1 MNSSR
6 TLWIIL
12 VISLLQW
19 LPGHSQSVFRK
30 SNLTAWC
37 VVPFDALER
46 GPDERAKMLR
56 ELGIKR
62 LAYDWREEHIPTFDD
77 ELKALRKNK
86 IKLQAFWM
94 SSDFKPQGNAQIKAI
109 FDFLERNKVKTE
121 IWLLVGTGGEEF
133 NNLTQTEKIRKVAEP
148 IRYIAEKASQLG
160 CKVGLYN
167 HGGWF
172 GEPENQLEIINHLGL
187 SNIGIVYNFHH
198 AREHHQRFSEFYPK
212 MMPHLLSLNIA
223 GLKSGD
229 TQKFYRTG
237 EGDVE
242 TEMIRLVARSNYSGP
257 IGIINHDMDEDA
269 AVGLQQEIDGLRTIL
284 HLIGDTKAS
293 KTYP

>member
-1 MNSSR
+1 MNYIS
-6 TLWIIL
+6 TIL
-12 VISLLQW
+12 LILTVSIVQW
-19 LPGHSQSVFRK
+19 FPAQGQSVFRK

-37 VVPFDALER
+37 IVPFDAEQR
-46 GPDERAKMLR
+46 GPEERAKMLR
-56 ELGIKR
+56 EMGIKQ

-77 ELKALRKNK
+77 ELKALKKNK

-94 SSDFKPQGNAQIKAI
+94 SSDFKPQENAHIKAV

-121 IWLLVGTGGEEF
+121 IWLLMGTGGDEF
-133 NNLTQTEKIRKVAEP
+133 QALGQSEKVRKVAEP
-148 IRYIAEKASQLG
+148 IRYIAERASQLG

-172 GEPENQLEIINHLGL
+172 GEPENQLEIIGYLNLN
-187 SNIGIVYNFHH
+187 NIGIVYNFHH
-198 AREHHQRFSEFYPK
+198 AREHHQRFGEFYPK
-212 MMPHLLSLNIA
+212 IMPYLLSLNIA

-242 TEMIRLVARSNYSGP
+242 LEMIRTVAQSPYKGP
-257 IGIINHDMDEDA
+257 VGIINHDMDEDA
-269 AVGLQQEIDGLRTIL
+269 AVGLQAEIDGLRTIL
-284 HLIGDTKAS
+284 HAIGDTKAS